1 VPVLAWGG
9 YSDWMPAP
17 QYAAYLVPK
26 LPILDNITIPEGAG
40 VGGSHRSGVEAY
52 LAALVWGMVHVS
64 GIDFSIPMREPRAMQ
79 CCMIV
84 TLLAISTNATLIGSV
99 TTTLTRIQA
108 YSNKEQRH
116 REALSAWCVEH
127 QVPLALQQRI
137 HKYYDFAG
145 GVSRQKDKL
154 IPNLPKALAFQL
166 DLFLKRTLFLRTP
179 FFQGCAIKQIMALVP
194 LVTSEHMMPGRIFA
208 RAGTSIEGLYLV
220 ARGRVLL
227 IKGEQ
232 QVGVRFSGGFVGEQ
246 ALIDRNYLCEY
257 VCMAG
262 DWSELL
268 LLKSDDFRAVA
279 RQHPVLNNRINV
291 YLQKDKGHNDMLQ
304 QQEHLMRLK
313 EGAGRH
319 GSVDFPDVGPTR
331 LGPFGTLAENSASDA
346 RCAER
351 SQGNG
356 PERASSTMTRK
367 SRLARRVGSV
377 VAGMANVPAR
387 IGSIKRRA
395 DSAKV
400 LQGAAKTPT
409 PPPAPDTPLVC

>member
-1 VPVLAWGG
+1 
-9 YSDWMPAP
+9 
-17 QYAAYLVPK
+17 
-26 LPILDNITIPEGAG
+26 
-40 VGGSHRSGVEAY
+40 
-52 LAALVWGMVHVS
+52 
-64 GIDFSIPMREPRAMQ
+64 MREPRAMQ

-232 QVGVRFSGGFVGEQ
+232 QVRPCPRTPHL
-246 ALIDRNYLCEY
+246 ALRSHVTRPRHKPIAHAHGTRTRTQPPAIHRLRH
-257 VCMAG
+257 
-262 DWSELL
+262 S
-268 LLKSDDFRAVA
+268 SVA
-279 RQHPVLNNRINV
+279 LVP
-291 YLQKDKGHNDMLQ
+291 G
-304 QQEHLMRLK
+304 
-313 EGAGRH
+313 
-319 GSVDFPDVGPTR
+319 
-331 LGPFGTLAENSASDA
+331 
-346 RCAER
+346 
-351 SQGNG
+351 
-356 PERASSTMTRK
+356 
-367 SRLARRVGSV
+367 ARRWACASRAASWGS
-377 VAGMANVPAR
+377 
-387 IGSIKRRA
+387 RR
-395 DSAKV
+395 
-400 LQGAAKTPT
+400 
-409 PPPAPDTPLVC
+409 